1 MQEQEIW
8 KDVVGYEGLYQ
19 ISSWGRVRSCDRNVI
34 THFEDDRGDVIMHR
48 RGKLMRISIYKR
60 EGYCYISLSKN
71 NIKKKHKIHRLV
83 AMAFIKNPKPKE
95 FDMINH
101 IDGNVANNNVSNLE
115 WTNNSGNQIHA
126 IETGLNKFVGTN
138 SHWSKLTEEQV
149 RFIRDNYKPR
159 GEYNCCTMAKMFNVS
174 ADTIHNVITGKT
186 YYVVK

>member
-8 KDVVGYEGLYQ
+8 KDVVGYEGLYEV
-19 ISSWGRVRSCDRNVI
+19 SSFGRVRSCYRFSERHYTDG
-34 THFEDDRGDVIMHR
+34 RGTVTAYLGGKIMN
-48 RGKLMRISIYKR
+48 ISTYKR
-60 EGYCYISLSKN
+60 EGYCYVSLSKN

-83 AMAFIKNPKPKE
+83 AIAFIKNPKPKE

-149 RFIRDNYKPR
+149 RFIRENYKPR